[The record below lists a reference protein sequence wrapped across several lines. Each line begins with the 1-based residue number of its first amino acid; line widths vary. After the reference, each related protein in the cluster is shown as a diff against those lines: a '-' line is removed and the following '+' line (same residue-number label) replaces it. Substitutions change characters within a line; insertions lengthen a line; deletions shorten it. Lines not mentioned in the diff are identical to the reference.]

1 MSSTRTRA
9 TLILWAVAAWMNLL
23 GLTHAWG
30 ATGDSLPK
38 DSLHKID
45 AYVAAQMRAQRIP
58 GVQVGIYR
66 QGRIV
71 LAKGYGLAN
80 VELGVPVRPQMMFQS
95 GSVGKQF
102 TATGVMLLVEAGRV
116 KLEDSITQYF
126 PGSPPS
132 WQPIKVKHLLGQT
145 SGLGQYANH
154 ERTQPFGPFNL
165 QRQVTED
172 EALARIQSMRLDFR
186 PGERWLYCDT
196 NYVLLGMLIRKVTGQ
211 FYGDFLAQRIFKPL
225 GMSATGIISDSA
237 VVPNRVA
244 GYRLEGGVL
253 KNQDWIAPFYNST
266 GDGAL
271 HVNVLDFAKW
281 DAALYGDTLL
291 KKSSLEQ
298 MWTPIVLNDGTRN
311 VANYGFGWFIR
322 TISGHRVIEHGG
334 GWQGFTAHIARYVD
348 DGITVVVFS
357 NLASAGS
364 SEMAHAI
371 AGFYDAKLTPGPD
384 AEEIKGLEDYDTV

>member
-1 MSSTRTRA
+1 
-9 TLILWAVAAWMNLL
+9 
-23 GLTHAWG
+23 
-30 ATGDSLPK
+30 
-38 DSLHKID
+38 
-45 AYVAAQMRAQRIP
+45 
-58 GVQVGIYR
+58 
-66 QGRIV
+66 
-71 LAKGYGLAN
+71 
-80 VELGVPVRPQMMFQS
+80 MFQS